1 MILRLR
7 ALTSVPN
14 LLIDYIEIRTA
25 TGEKVRLTWDESGIS
40 YTPVGFFA
48 RYKGVYIGEEY
59 ANGRIDELRDMV
71 ITGIGLEDLIITDAG
86 MEGEAGI
93 EPSISISR
101 MEFCDDRR
109 SLVFAPPID
118 ERR

>member
-1 MILRLR
+1 MILHLR
-7 ALTSVPN
+7 ALASVPN

-25 TGEKVRLTWDESGIS
+25 AGEKVRLTWDESEIR
-40 YTPVGFFA
+40 YTQMGFFA

-71 ITGIGLEDLIITDAG
+71 ITGIGLEDLIITDVG
-86 MEGEAGI
+86 TEDEAGV

-101 MEFCDDRR
+101 MKFCDDKK
-109 SLVFAPPID
+109 SLTFTPPVD
-118 ERR
+118 KR